1 MPKHLD
7 IPNEVLKLPMS
18 QEIKYQTKT
27 CPINLARTYG
37 LVFQGTNF
45 DNKNRKNAREFAGSV
60 PGSDREEVTG
70 HMAYQL
76 QSQAPYP
83 LHE

>member
-1 MPKHLD
+1 MPKLLD

-18 QEIKYQTKT
+18 QSGSH
-27 CPINLARTYG
+27 R

-45 DNKNRKNAREFAGSV
+45 NNKNRKNAREFAGSV

-76 QSQAPYP
+76 QSQVPYP